1 MYIYHIFFIHSSVGG
16 HLAMGG
22 GEAIRTTESLAGPL
36 LSLGS
41 RVAPAT
47 AGLGGQQ
54 LASKA
59 LRAIHKGM

>member
-1 MYIYHIFFIHSSVGG
+1 ME
-16 HLAMGG
+16 G
-22 GEAIRTTESLAGPL
+22 GEAIRTIESLAGPL

-41 RVAPAT
+41 RAALAT
-47 AGLGGQQ
+47 AVLGGGQ